1 MKQAVIICVLLL
13 GMIQLLAETAGM
25 DIGGFVGINGNTY
38 YDDSRTDNY
47 KISPSLDFHLGSVI
61 QAEPIANYIVGS
73 ELLYMQKG
81 AVLKFKNSSYSK
93 SGSEFRELLRY
104 IQLGAFGKM
113 KYSVD
118 MVELQ
123 PAAGFY
129 LAYQIGAKHK
139 NDQNTNQYGF
149 DLYEATN
156 KFDLGLSLG
165 ADAILMKNILVG
177 GRMEVG
183 LIPVFNDEWYKNDAR
198 NLNFRLYVGY
208 LLSDFLT
215 Y

>member
-1 MKQAVIICVLLL
+1 MITCLLL
-13 GMIQLLAETAGM
+13 FGMIQLLAETAGM

-38 YDDSRTDNY
+38 YDYAKSSYY
-47 KISPSLDFHLGSVI
+47 KISPSLDFHFGSLI
-61 QAEPIANYIVGS
+61 QAEPIAKIIVGS

-81 AVLKFKNSSYSK
+81 ADFKLKNSSYTT
-93 SGSEFRELLRY
+93 SGSELRELLRY

-129 LAYQIGAKHK
+129 LAYQIGAKYK
-139 NDQNTNQYGF
+139 SDQDMNLDGI
-149 DLYEATN
+149 DLYEYTN
-156 KFDLGLSLG
+156 KLDLGLSFG
-165 ADAILMKNILVG
+165 ADAILMENILVG

-183 LIPVFNDEWYKNDAR
+183 LIPVMNDEMLKNDAR

-208 LLSDFLT
+208 LLSDLLT